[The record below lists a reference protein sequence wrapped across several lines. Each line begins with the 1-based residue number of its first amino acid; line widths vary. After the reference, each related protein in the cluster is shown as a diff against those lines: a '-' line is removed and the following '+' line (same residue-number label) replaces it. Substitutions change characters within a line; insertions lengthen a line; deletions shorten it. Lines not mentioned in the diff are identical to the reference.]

1 MSTAGA
7 SILAVGYVVPMVYLI
22 WSIWYGRKAGNN
34 PWDATGLE
42 WHTPSPPPP
51 ENFEETPV
59 VTWEAYD
66 YESIRKDEEPKVA

>member
-1 MSTAGA
+1 MRYGKKA
-7 SILAVGYVVPMVYLI
+7 SD
-22 WSIWYGRKAGNN
+22 N

-42 WHTPSPPPP
+42 WQTPSPPPT

-66 YESIRKDEEPKVA
+66 YSSKEKEKEPQVA